1 MTDIKNISEILNKSL
16 DELKNLQGGQK
27 ESFEK
32 ALKDAIKEA
41 SQVEQEAQKAI
52 EDFAKGEISIHQV
65 VLAMEK
71 ADMTLQTLIQVR
83 NKVITAYE
91 EISRMQV

>member
-1 MTDIKNISEILNKSL
+1 MTEIKNIELTGKSL
-16 DELKNLQGGQK
+16 PELKKLEGNK
-27 ESFEK
+27 KYSFEQ

-41 SQVEQEAQKAI
+41 SRVEQEAQRAI
-52 EDFAKGEISIHQV
+52 EAFSKGELSIHQV

-71 ADMTLQTLIQVR
+71 ADLTLQTLIQVR
-83 NKVITAYE
+83 NKVLTAYE

>member
-1 MTDIKNISEILNKSL
+1 MTEIKNINDLLGKSL
-16 DELKNLQGGQK
+16 QDLKNLQGSKK
-27 ESFEK
+27 ESFEQ

-52 EDFAKGEISIHQV
+52 ESFSKGELSIHQV

-83 NKVITAYE
+83 NKVLTAYD
-91 EISRMQV
+91 EIWRMQV